1 VHKRK
6 IPPLKTF

>member
-6 IPPLKTF
+6 I

>member
-6 IPPLKTF
+6 VPPLKTF